1 MDSNPRLNVGL
12 GRDDVFVLLHT
23 LQLGMNYLYKQ
34 TQEREMSEPDR
45 KEVFVL
51 IGRLAGIAHT
61 FMDAVKENRKS
72 EVEMLERM
80 LKESDN
86 E

>member
-1 MDSNPRLNVGL
+1 MLKVEL

-34 TQEREMSEPDR
+34 AQEREMSDDER

-51 IGRLAGIAHT
+51 VGRLAGISHR
-61 FMDAVKENRKS
+61 FMDAVKENRAS
-72 EVEMLERM
+72 EVKMLEQ
-80 LKESDN
+80 LYGLETN

>member
-1 MDSNPRLNVGL
+1 MLKVEL

-34 TQEREMSEPDR
+34 AQEREMSDDER

-51 IGRLAGIAHT
+51 VGRLAGISHT
-61 FMDAVKENRKS
+61 FMDAVKENRTS
-72 EVEMLERM
+72 EVKMLESL
-80 LKESDN
+80 LKLESGN